1 MIYINLGF
9 PKTGTTNLQINFYPY
24 LKKINYLGKTPKFYK
39 GQLIKINYLD
49 KSTLEKKA
57 KLFNELNNFVENR
70 VKFSDLKLDNLIND
84 FVEYYNIHKKILISN
99 ENWLSPYQKNNFTK
113 KIEIV
118 DQETKLNNINLFFKK
133 CNIPYK
139 FFLINRDP
147 EQLIPSYFAT
157 MQNRI
162 NRLWGENFLSFDFF
176 LSYVD
181 QKKDKYENQLL
192 LFHTF
197 NIKKITKIISKE
209 KLKIFEYSDILYNK
223 EKFIF
228 DLSTYLEIP
237 AVYNLIEKLKIK
249 MRVTPI
255 TNDNSYKFYTP
266 NILFKILKFL
276 IPEFLKKKLIFL
288 LKINYVKFSLFKEI
302 KINRV
307 NNNLKKII
315 KEYY

>member
-24 LKKINYLGKTPKFYK
+24 LKKIEYLG
-39 GQLIKINYLD
+39 
-49 KSTLEKKA
+49 KSTLEEKS
-57 KLFNELNNFVENR
+57 KLFYELNNFVENR
-70 VKFSDLKLDNLIND
+70 VEFSDLRLNNLIND
-84 FVEYYNIHKKILISN
+84 FVEYYNMHKKILISN
-99 ENWLSPYQKNNFTK
+99 ENWLSPYQKNNLTK
-113 KIEIV
+113 KTQIV
-118 DQETKLNNINLFFKK
+118 PQETKLNNIKLFFKK
-133 CNIPYK
+133 CNIPYL
-139 FFLINRDP
+139 FFLINRAP

-157 MQNRI
+157 IQNRI
-162 NRLWGENFLSFDFF
+162 NDLWGENFLSFDFF
-176 LSYVD
+176 LNYVD

-237 AVYNLIEKLKIK
+237 ADYNLIEKLKIK

-288 LKINYVKFSLFKEI
+288 LKTNYVKFSLFKEI
-302 KINRV
+302 KVKRE
-307 NNNLKKII
+307 NNILKKII